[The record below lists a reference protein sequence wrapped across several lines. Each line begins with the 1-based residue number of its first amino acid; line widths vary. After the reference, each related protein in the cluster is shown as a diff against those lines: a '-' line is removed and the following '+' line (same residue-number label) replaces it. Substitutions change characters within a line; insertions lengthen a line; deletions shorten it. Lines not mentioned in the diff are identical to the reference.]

1 MSKRLI
7 DRNPIT
13 GEAVWYDFDRATDRA
28 VITHTQDVDWI
39 LDRNKAAA
47 NDDDKTKRGI
57 KNDWWKYAT
66 IPNVVLIDWKQRL
79 GVDFDNPNHQ
89 KKVFA
94 LLNSPDYQYL
104 KATSKHHGG

>member
-1 MSKRLI
+1 MTKRLI
-7 DRNPIT
+7 DRNPVT
-13 GEAVWYDFDRATDRA
+13 GEEVWYDFNHATEEA
-28 VITHTQDVDWI
+28 VITHTQDVEWL
-39 LDRNKAAA
+39 LDRNKRAA
-47 NDDDKTKRGI
+47 NDTDKTSRGI

-89 KKVFA
+89 KKVFQ

-104 KATSKHHGG
+104 KATAKHHGG